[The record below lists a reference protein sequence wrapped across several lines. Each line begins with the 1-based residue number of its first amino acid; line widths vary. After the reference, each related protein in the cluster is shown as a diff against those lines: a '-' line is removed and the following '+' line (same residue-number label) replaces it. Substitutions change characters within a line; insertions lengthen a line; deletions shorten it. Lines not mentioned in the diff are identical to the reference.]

1 MKQLVVLTQDGRSLE
16 LQAQSL
22 IEDNITRIKLVS
34 EFYRGDAE
42 IIFENGKY
50 HMDYTNLPINE
61 DKIGSIKGDLYAAF
75 FYAGDYPFRSDYK
88 MYGEAVL
95 ENGMKTVKDTDAMS
109 FIKLYITVK
118 RFA

>member
-1 MKQLVVLTQDGRSLE
+1 MRLFFFLMIPFFLFGCGTNFFLNKEPMKQLVVLTQDGRSLE

-75 FYAGDYPFRSDYK
+75 LCRGLSVSLR
-88 MYGEAVL
+88 L
-95 ENGMKTVKDTDAMS
+95 
-109 FIKLYITVK
+109 
-118 RFA
+118 

>member
-1 MKQLVVLTQDGRSLE
+1 
-16 LQAQSL
+16 
-22 IEDNITRIKLVS
+22 
-34 EFYRGDAE
+34 
-42 IIFENGKY
+42 
-50 HMDYTNLPINE
+50 MDYTNLPINE

-75 FYAGDYPFRSDYK
+75 YAGGDYPFRSDYK